1 MKSKRLEK
9 LLRALVTVVG
19 VGFGSVLAFA
29 GVQLNNMTGRL
40 PLSIQTL
47 LLLYATLSLITGVI
61 AYLLAP
67 RVIDGIG
74 RMLLALEKSLDAMS
88 FDQLMGSISGL
99 VGGLVIAALLS
110 QLVMLMGSSMFTVS
124 LCAILFV
131 VFGVLGVT
139 LGIRRAADLHRMF
152 AHLSPKK
159 KHRITTHRRKSAAP
173 TAKLLDDTV
182 LLDGRIAA
190 VCRAGFLEGTLLISP
205 RVEQELQR
213 LATSDDE
220 NNRIRGEKGQATL
233 LALQTCTVTKRIED
247 IPNGHTL
254 QETLLAD
261 ARQHRAVLLTCDA
274 ALFRAAQSASLPV
287 RNLNDLACALRPTVQ
302 TGDVLT
308 VKITKAGR
316 EPGQGIGYQADGT
329 MIVVEGAQSRMGQ
342 TIRATVSS
350 VLQTN
355 AGRMIFANAEK
366 EA

>member
-1 MKSKRLEK
+1 MKSKRFEK

-19 VGFGSVLAFA
+19 VGFGSVLAFS
-29 GVQLNNMTGRL
+29 GVQLNNMTGHT
-40 PLSIQTL
+40 PLSIQVL
-47 LLLYATLSLITGVI
+47 LLLYSVLSLLMGFI

-67 RVIDGIG
+67 RVIDGIS
-74 RMLLALEKSLDAMS
+74 RMLLALEKHLDAMS

-110 QLVMLMGSSMFTVS
+110 QLIMLMGSSMFTVS

-131 VFGVLGVT
+131 IFGVLGVT

-159 KHRITTHRRKSAAP
+159 KHRITVHRRRSVTP

-182 LLDGRIAA
+182 LLDGRVAS

-213 LATSDDE
+213 LVASEDE
-220 NNRIRGEKGQATL
+220 NDRIRGEKGQATL
-233 LALQTCTVTKRIED
+233 LALQTCTTTRRIED

-261 ARQHRAVLLTCDA
+261 ARQHHAVLLTCDA
-274 ALFRAAQSASLPV
+274 TFFRAAQAASLPV

-302 TGDVLT
+302 TGDMLT

-316 EPGQGIGYQADGT
+316 EPGQGIGYLADGT
-329 MIVVEGAQSRMGQ
+329 MIVIEGAQSHMGQ
-342 TIRATVSS
+342 TVRATVSS

-355 AGRMIFANAEK
+355 AGRMIFANVAKDE
-366 EA
+366 